1 MADEP
6 RRGGRASNIP
16 RSACRISKA
25 TSLRS
30 RRDGL
35 HARRDQSGDPEDVRE
50 AGHPLAQGHHARVHG
65 ARVVTGSPP
74 PALSPLTPV
83 PQVSLHPDVRNCS
96 CDAAQANV
104 QAALLASGDGNN
116 ECAAK
121 VAQHVS
127 AWHTEGDHLD
137 QRHGA
142 IELTARRG
150 VRRTQAVRAVRP
162 DHPFDPGAIR
172 P

>member
-1 MADEP
+1 M
-6 RRGGRASNIP
+6 
-16 RSACRISKA
+16 
-25 TSLRS
+25 
-30 RRDGL
+30 
-35 HARRDQSGDPEDVRE
+35 
-50 AGHPLAQGHHARVHG
+50 
-65 ARVVTGSPP
+65 
-74 PALSPLTPV
+74 
-83 PQVSLHPDVRNCS
+83 HPDVRNCS

-116 ECAAK
+116 EGAAK

-150 VRRTQAVRAVRP
+150 SAEHRQS
-162 DHPFDPGAIR
+162 GLIIR
-172 P
+172 LILEQSGLDNS